1 MVMSYQLIFP
11 TKNIEKRFEKFQKWL
26 SEKERGLIKE
36 AILALKE
43 NPRPPGKAWKKLG
56 NPVILFQWIA
66 QHRIR
71 VGNYRVLYDI
81 DDERKNVILLG
92 IRRKNENTYE

>member
-26 SEKERGLIKE
+26 SEKERRQIKE
-36 AILALKE
+36 SVLALKE
-43 NPRPPGKAWKKLG
+43 NPRPQGKTWKKLG
-56 NPVILFQWIA
+56 NPVVLFQWVA
-66 QHRIR
+66 QYRISI
-71 VGNYRVLYDI
+71 GDYRVLYDI

-92 IRRKNENTYE
+92 IRRKNENTYA